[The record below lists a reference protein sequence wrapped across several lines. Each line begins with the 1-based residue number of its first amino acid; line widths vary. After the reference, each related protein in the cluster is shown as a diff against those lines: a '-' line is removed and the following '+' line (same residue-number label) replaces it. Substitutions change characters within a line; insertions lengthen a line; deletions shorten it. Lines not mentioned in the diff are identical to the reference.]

1 MIPIPTR
8 MGHLPSKANP
18 FCVLFGCVSPALVYV
33 YVSHTNESPH
43 ASRNKEG
50 TICFDCLLRNTIPL
64 SKISGLPAKA
74 NSFCVLFGCVSPALV
89 YVYVSHTNTS
99 QHASGN
105 KECPTCLW
113 LYVFAW
119 AETKNAPLVFDCMC
133 SCGRVWVCVC
143 VCVWY
148 MSVCVHVCVCVV
160 RVCVCV
166 CVCV

>member
-18 FCVLFGCVSPALVYV
+18 FCVLFGRVSLELVYV

-50 TICFDCLLRNTIPL
+50 TICFDCLIRNTIPL
-64 SKISGLPAKA
+64 SKISGLPAKS
-74 NSFCVLFGCVSPALV
+74 NSFCVLFGCVSR
-89 YVYVSHTNTS
+89 VSLCYSFTHKHKPTCFQEQRMPHLS
-99 QHASGN
+99 LIVCVRVGGN
-105 KECPTCLW
+105 KECTTCLW
-113 LYVFAW
+113 LYVFVW
-119 AETKNAPLVFDCMC
+119 AGV
-133 SCGRVWVCVC
+133 SVS
-143 VCVWY
+143 VCVWN

-166 CVCV
+166 